1 MKIFSFCTQNS
12 ISILASAAVKVGR
25 MVRNISE
32 SVLLSDEDTAWLLL
46 CFVWTGQ
53 MDGLQGEPGPAQH
66 SLDQPRLILRSVS

>member
-53 MDGLQGEPGPAQH
+53 MDGLQGEPGPAPQQAWR
-66 SLDQPRLILRSVS
+66 SLVLRPVS

>member
-1 MKIFSFCTQNS
+1 
-12 ISILASAAVKVGR
+12 
-25 MVRNISE
+25 MVTNISE

-66 SLDQPRLILRSVS
+66 SKLGPASSHTPLRILNIIVLCLL

>member
-1 MKIFSFCTQNS
+1 
-12 ISILASAAVKVGR
+12 

-53 MDGLQGEPGPAQH
+53 MDGLQGEPGPAQ
-66 SLDQPRLILRSVS
+66 SLVLPCLILRSVS

>member
-53 MDGLQGEPGPAQH
+53 MDGLQGEPGPAQQAWR
-66 SLDQPRLILRSVS
+66 SLVLRPVS